1 MSWIH
6 PFSVSHILRALL
18 SNADDLT
25 WSWNMEQRW
34 LQEHE
39 LVGWESALEVLQSAH
54 GMVCFGKAASP
65 APDDPILPFHGRIGL
80 H

>member
-1 MSWIH
+1 
-6 PFSVSHILRALL
+6 
-18 SNADDLT
+18 
-25 WSWNMEQRW
+25 MEQRW